1 MLELGPSLFNKSLLI
16 FCQAHLFCY
25 EKKVGLTC
33 FGWAENVW
41 FRKT

>member
-25 EKKVGLTC
+25 EKKVGFTR